1 MLEVSVRGK
10 QFLLPLAFLQ
20 QWKLRLG
27 GSKPGSKEEA
37 CFQHPQWGI
46 EEEFGESSFIASSI

>member
-27 GSKPGSKEEA
+27 RSKPDSMEEA
-37 CFQHPQWGI
+37 CFRNPQWGI
-46 EEEFGESSFIASSI
+46 EEGLGERSFIASHI